1 MLVNK
6 TALFSHKES
15 KEEEKNASR
24 NNVMRITGLRYV
36 SSPSIF
42 YFLSMTLVRYINL
55 LLWKEG
61 LLFFF
66 ATIAPSG
73 LQFDLF
79 VLFITAS
86 FVAYQT
92 TAKLRD
98 KEQHLSRS

>member
-6 TALFSHKES
+6 TVLFSHKES

-42 YFLSMTLVRYINL
+42 YFLSMTLIFFCE
-55 LLWKEG
+55 KKDC
-61 LLFFF
+61 FFF